1 MSACNECITR
11 GRWRIIRSF
20 IVDLR
25 RLECRGRVSG
35 VFPVILSLYNGR
47 SEYSHQYAFSIRRS
61 REKKMVSSSLKNK
74 FISKKSFQFLES
86 STRIAS
92 FYRIFYF
99 SIRVFDNLQKKIGK
113 NYLENYDISFE
124 FSVFTIY
131 LEFLNF

>member
-61 REKKMVSSSLKNK
+61 REKKIVSSSLKNT

-92 FYRIFYF
+92 NILFFD
-99 SIRVFDNLQKKIGK
+99 SRVGLIICRRK
-113 NYLENYDISFE
+113 LENYDISFE